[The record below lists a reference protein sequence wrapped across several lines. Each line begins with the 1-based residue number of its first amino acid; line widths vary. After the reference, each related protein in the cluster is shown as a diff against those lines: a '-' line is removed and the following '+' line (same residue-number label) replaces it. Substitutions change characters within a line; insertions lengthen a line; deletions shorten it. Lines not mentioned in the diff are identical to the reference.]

1 MNKQVKH
8 LQLLQVEVSALQET
22 NKQTCVH
29 GGVGS
34 HRQRG
39 GLGKASLKR

>member
-22 NKQTCVH
+22 SKRVYV
-29 GGVGS
+29 GVWEAIA
-34 HRQRG
+34 RG
-39 GLGKASLKR
+39 GTWERLP